1 MTCDYIEDDPWYS
14 YIGGNVQD
22 KKDQEKDLKKKKH
35 DRVGEAARETF
46 PASDPPAYWASAPLK
61 SAKKEDTEKEQDQ

>member
-1 MTCDYIEDDPWYS
+1 M
-14 YIGGNVQD
+14 QD
-22 KKDQEKDLKKKKH
+22 KKDQKKDPKKREH

-61 SAKKEDTEKEQDQ
+61 SAKKEDSEEEQDQ